1 MATESKVQ
9 KVARGVAPRVQ
20 RRIGACGHEI
30 IRVLHARHKGR
41 DRLRWWCE
49 TCALFKD
56 KIGE

>member
-1 MATESKVQ
+1 MTESKVQ
-9 KVARGVAPRVQ
+9 KVARKAGLRVQ
-20 RRIGACGHEI
+20 ERIGACGHKV

-49 TCALFKD
+49 TCAVFND